1 MTCKKLLNLLILIG
15 GIVVLTQAQTD
26 SFADLLRANTFPIQI
41 ENGKM
46 FGKGAEVIQSALT
59 DVQFVALGEEHNKR
73 AVHQFGDA
81 LFRLLH
87 EKHGFNYLALEED
100 AYWGKM
106 LSEAA
111 KKGGGEEV
119 ISLALRY
126 PNAFHLLTEE
136 EMSLIGNIGKIS
148 KAKYPVWGLNQVFG
162 AVHIYERLIKIA
174 PNKQAR
180 EVAQKLLDQALNYE
194 KERFQRKIHYLAKVA
209 KPKDFDLLRSAFQ
222 PPKNSEAEF
231 LIEQISLSNQIF
243 APYVAVPRPSS
254 AVLYESG
261 KIREVNMK
269 QLFARHYKEAQKSGD
284 SLPKVMAMFGQL
296 HLYRGLSERTE
307 QYTLGN
313 FLSEFA
319 NFNNQKSLQIYTTIN
334 ADFIHKGAFMGLA
347 KTASAVAGKNN
358 SGAVVDLRTLFDYA
372 KNNKEMNPELRRLIM
387 SYDIF
392 VFLMDGQT
400 GSTKRLQTP
409 NFNWYPN

>member
-1 MTCKKLLNLLILIG
+1 MNPFKFASCLIMVG
-15 GIVVLTQAQTD
+15 VLSILTNAQTD
-26 SFADLLRANTFPIQI
+26 SFEILLRANTFPIQI
-41 ENGKM
+41 QNGKIS
-46 FGKGAEVIQSALT
+46 GKGAEVIESALT

-81 LFRLLH
+81 LFRLLNA
-87 EKHGFNYLALEED
+87 KHGFNYLALEED
-100 AYWGKM
+100 PFWCKM
-106 LSEAA
+106 LSEVA
-111 KKGGGEEV
+111 KRGGGEDV
-119 ISLALRY
+119 INLALRY
-126 PNAFHLLTEE
+126 PNAFHLPTEE
-136 EMSLIGNIGKIS
+136 EMSLIGNIGKLS
-148 KAKYPVWGLNQVFG
+148 TAKYPIWGLNQVFG
-162 AVHIYERLIKIA
+162 ATHIYERLVKIA
-174 PNKQAR
+174 PNKVAR
-180 EVAQKLLDQALNYE
+180 AVSQRLLNQALEYE
-194 KERFQRKIHYLAKVA
+194 KERFQKNINYLAKVA
-209 KPKDFDLLRSAFQ
+209 KQEDFDLLRSTFKSA
-222 PPKNSEAEF
+222 KHSEADF
-231 LIEQISLSNQIF
+231 LIEQIALSNRIF
-243 APYVAVPRPSS
+243 APYVANPRPSS
-254 AVLYESG
+254 AVFYESG
-261 KIREVNMK
+261 KTREANMK

-284 SLPKVMAMFGQL
+284 SLPKVMAMFGHL

-334 ADFIHKGAFMGLA
+334 ADFIHKGAFAGLA
-347 KTASAVAGKNN
+347 KTASEVAGKNN

-372 KNNKEMNPELRRLIM
+372 KNSKEMNPELRRLIM